1 MWWIR
6 WTTSIQTIIYKE
18 KGEIQDGEK
27 SGPGHRA
34 DPSTGLW
41 SCFTPPVIEY
51 NTKYDMDGNISAFKL
66 CIVGDIPDKRRMLT
80 RIFDEVDSDI
90 PYDVLLYT
98 DEQFRELTED
108 DGAFASHVNQKGRVR
123 YEK

>member
-1 MWWIR
+1 MEKNQDQVIE
-6 WTTSIQTIIYKE
+6 QTVNRIVE
-18 KGEIQDGEK
+18 LF
-27 SGPGHRA
+27 H
-34 DPSTGLW
+34 PSR
-41 SCFTPPVIEY
+41 VIEY
-51 NTKYDMDGNISAFKL
+51 NTKYDMDDNISAFKL

-98 DEQFRELTED
+98 DEQFRELTKD

>member
-1 MWWIR
+1 MEKNQDQVIE
-6 WTTSIQTIIYKE
+6 QTVNRIVE
-18 KGEIQDGEK
+18 LF
-27 SGPGHRA
+27 H
-34 DPSTGLW
+34 PSR
-41 SCFTPPVIEY
+41 VIEY
-51 NTKYDMDGNISAFKL
+51 NTKYDMDG
-66 CIVGDIPDKRRMLT
+66 KRRMLT

>member
-1 MWWIR
+1 M
-6 WTTSIQTIIYKE
+6 
-18 KGEIQDGEK
+18 
-27 SGPGHRA
+27 
-34 DPSTGLW
+34 
-41 SCFTPPVIEY
+41 IEY

-98 DEQFRELTED
+98 DEQFRELTKD

>member
-1 MWWIR
+1 MEKNQDQVIE
-6 WTTSIQTIIYKE
+6 QTVNRIVE
-18 KGEIQDGEK
+18 LF
-27 SGPGHRA
+27 H
-34 DPSTGLW
+34 PSR
-41 SCFTPPVIEY
+41 VIEY

-66 CIVGDIPDKRRMLT
+66 CIV
-80 RIFDEVDSDI
+80 VDSDI

>member
-1 MWWIR
+1 MEKNQDQVIE
-6 WTTSIQTIIYKE
+6 QTVNRIVE
-18 KGEIQDGEK
+18 LF
-27 SGPGHRA
+27 H
-34 DPSTGLW
+34 PSR
-41 SCFTPPVIEY
+41 VIEY
-51 NTKYDMDGNISAFKL
+51 NMDGNISAFKL

-98 DEQFRELTED
+98 DEQFRELTKD

>member
-1 MWWIR
+1 M
-6 WTTSIQTIIYKE
+6 E
-18 KGEIQDGEK
+18 KNQDQ
-27 SGPGHRA
+27 
-34 DPSTGLW
+34 
-41 SCFTPPVIEY
+41 VIEQTV
-51 NTKYDMDGNISAFKL
+51 NRIVELFHPSRVIKL

-98 DEQFRELTED
+98 DEQFRELTKD

>member
-1 MWWIR
+1 
-6 WTTSIQTIIYKE
+6 
-18 KGEIQDGEK
+18 
-27 SGPGHRA
+27 
-34 DPSTGLW
+34 
-41 SCFTPPVIEY
+41 
-51 NTKYDMDGNISAFKL
+51 
-66 CIVGDIPDKRRMLT
+66 MLT

-98 DEQFRELTED
+98 DEQFHELTKD

>member
-1 MWWIR
+1 MEKNQDQVIE
-6 WTTSIQTIIYKE
+6 QTVNRIVE
-18 KGEIQDGEK
+18 LF
-27 SGPGHRA
+27 H
-34 DPSTGLW
+34 PSR
-41 SCFTPPVIEY
+41 VIEY

-66 CIVGDIPDKRRMLT
+66 CIVG
-80 RIFDEVDSDI
+80 DI

>member
-1 MWWIR
+1 MEKNQDQVIE
-6 WTTSIQTIIYKE
+6 QTVNRIVE
-18 KGEIQDGEK
+18 LF
-27 SGPGHRA
+27 H
-34 DPSTGLW
+34 PSR
-41 SCFTPPVIEY
+41 VIEY

-98 DEQFRELTED
+98 DEQFREAD
-108 DGAFASHVNQKGRVR
+108 RGRRRVCQPR
-123 YEK
+123 QPEGQGPL